1 MTVEQS
7 LKRINQRLA
16 AIERHLLAADE
27 TMLTCKQAAIA
38 LGCTPGA
45 LRMRAVRGGIPCTRS
60 KTGRM
65 YFRKSDINKY
75 LNLV

>member
-27 TMLTCKQAAIA
+27 TMLTCKQAAIV

-45 LRMRAVRGGIPCTRS
+45 LRMRVMRGVLPCTRS
-60 KTGRM
+60 QTGRM
-65 YFRKSDINKY
+65 YFKKSDIDKY

>member
-1 MTVEQS
+1 MTTEQL
-7 LKRINQRLA
+7 LKQISRRLS

-45 LRMRAVRGGIPCTRS
+45 LRMRAMRGVLPCTRS

-65 YFRKSDINKY
+65 YFRKSDINKF